1 MQDCESNFIFV
12 DFHICSADLFLAPP
26 PTLEDQV
33 DSKNKKGKTGGNWKS
48 RSGVARGGE
57 KGPFTHYRGRE
68 NHFPVAHSDLLSRF
82 PSDWG
87 YIRSIKVVSMFF
99 SVSGSG
105 FLALRSE

>member
-48 RSGVARGGE
+48 RSGVAGGE
-57 KGPFTHYRGRE
+57 KK
-68 NHFPVAHSDLLSRF
+68 VLLLTTEGEKTTF
-82 PSDWG
+82 QWP
-87 YIRSIKVVSMFF
+87 IVIC
-99 SVSGSG
+99 
-105 FLALRSE
+105 